1 MPNPYNVRLIRVGDV
16 QRRRKNKED
25 DAANLKIAP
34 FPMLL
39 ASTHLNA
46 INQPNKSYLQRPH
59 LCACLSLSQHS
70 FLQLDHPPQSFPCR
84 YRAPEHVYDS
94 VAATST
100 PLLPRLGAKLPSIL
114 RLASCISAFVGLSF
128 C

>member
-1 MPNPYNVRLIRVGDV
+1 MQKMPNPYNVRLIRVGDV

-39 ASTHLNA
+39 ATTHLNA

-59 LCACLSLSQHS
+59 LCASPSPPLSLSLNTLFYNWIILHKV
-70 FLQLDHPPQSFPCR
+70 FPADTAR
-84 YRAPEHVYDS
+84 PG
-94 VAATST
+94 TST
-100 PLLPRLGAKLPSIL
+100 TA
-114 RLASCISAFVGLSF
+114 
-128 C
+128 